1 MLTYNTSLQNSP
13 PYSQA
18 QQATALAALTA
29 RSPYHFNQN
38 HQDVMNSL
46 GSQNAAQFDLAST
59 KANTDYQLQQQEAER
74 QLVLNG
80 LQSMAQGQQN
90 QNSLQNERL
99 QTLFGGAKSLLG
111 GLF

>member
-1 MLTYNTSLQNSP
+1 MLTYETTLQNTP
-13 PYSQA
+13 PYSRA
-18 QQATALAALTA
+18 QSSAALGALTA
-29 RSPYHFNQN
+29 KSPWHYNQN

-46 GSQNAAQFDLAST
+46 GSQNAAQFDLAAT
-59 KANTDYQLQQQEAER
+59 KANTDYQLQQQQAER
-74 QLVLNG
+74 ELVLTG

-90 QNSLQNERL
+90 QNALQNQRL